1 MGTITD
7 AAAKDASDASD
18 DFDQVDAFLRLHSH
32 INAIAITQNNSDDIL
47 WKYAPYHRSQ
57 F

>member
-18 DFDQVDAFLRLHSH
+18 DFDHVDAFLRLHSH
-32 INAIAITQNNSDDIL
+32 INAIAITQNYSNDIL
-47 WKYAPYHRSQ
+47 EPI
-57 F
+57 